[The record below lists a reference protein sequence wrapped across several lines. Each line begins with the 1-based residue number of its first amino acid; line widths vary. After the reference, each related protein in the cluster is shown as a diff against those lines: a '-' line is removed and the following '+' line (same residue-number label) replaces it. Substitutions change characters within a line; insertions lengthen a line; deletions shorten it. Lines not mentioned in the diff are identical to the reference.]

1 MDNLM
6 NDTAI
11 SFLKLEQL
19 SLENIPPASM
29 KTFHARLQTC
39 SVTSMGALGSTKL
52 GTLITC

>member
-1 MDNLM
+1 M